1 VLAANARKRPIDHFS
16 ESKSDDDSHHT
27 GLWNSTACSGG
38 PLNTRI
44 LAQNSACS
52 RTAIFHRNR
61 NYKDSR
67 DATISMRRRNVGL
80 LFQSMRVASDEPLG
94 TYMGILGA
102 ESSLYIQ
109 SSSKRT
115 TTLASVLAVVGS
127 FGRLS
132 FARREGSSNSNN
144 HIAEPLKTFLWRL
157 MTSLQWTT
165 WYLTITLAFAVSPIL

>member
-1 VLAANARKRPIDHFS
+1 
-16 ESKSDDDSHHT
+16 
-27 GLWNSTACSGG
+27 
-38 PLNTRI
+38 
-44 LAQNSACS
+44 
-52 RTAIFHRNR
+52 
-61 NYKDSR
+61 
-67 DATISMRRRNVGL
+67 MRRRNVGL
-80 LFQSMRVASDEPLG
+80 LFQPMRVASDEPLG

-132 FARREGSSNSNN
+132 VARREGSSNSNN